1 MKKYV
6 ALEQNEEDTL
16 KEPGVNLKY
25 LNEES
30 EIKYIEPAKFEYKN
44 LKID

>member
-6 ALEQNEEDTL
+6 ALEQNEEDIL
-16 KEPGVNLKY
+16 KEPSVNLKY

-30 EIKYIEPAKFEYKN
+30 EINYIEPAKFEYTN
-44 LKID
+44 LKTD